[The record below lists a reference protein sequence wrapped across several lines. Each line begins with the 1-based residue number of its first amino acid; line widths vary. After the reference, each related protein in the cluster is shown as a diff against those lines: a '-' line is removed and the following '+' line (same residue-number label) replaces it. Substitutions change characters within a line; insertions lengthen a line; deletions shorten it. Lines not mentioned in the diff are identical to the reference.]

1 MGVLPQSRA
10 SGATSDGTVVV
21 VNECMKRGRGGG
33 GGGVSYND
41 NDIYIIGLQ

>member
-33 GGGVSYND
+33 GGGGLAIMIM
-41 NDIYIIGLQ
+41 IYIL